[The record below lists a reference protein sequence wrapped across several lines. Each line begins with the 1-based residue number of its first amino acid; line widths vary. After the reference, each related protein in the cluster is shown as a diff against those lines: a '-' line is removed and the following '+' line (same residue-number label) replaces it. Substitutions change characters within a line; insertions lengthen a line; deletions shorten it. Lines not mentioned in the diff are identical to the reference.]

1 MIWGKRQ
8 FGSSTDELDLILL
21 EQLQQSRRN
30 KKTLKR
36 VRKLL
41 RIDPA
46 IDKGEE
52 YVDGRIAF
60 FETMIQNKSLLH
72 KKQKKKKRNKDPDI
86 LARNPV
92 YEMYRQALY
101 VTVFGYKM
109 LTDSVSGYMSYFKKG
124 KE

>member
-21 EQLQQSRRN
+21 EQLQQARKN
-30 KKTLKR
+30 KKTIKR

-41 RIDPA
+41 SNDPA

-52 YVDGRIAF
+52 YIDGRIAF

-72 KKQKKKKRNKDPDI
+72 KRQKKKKRSKDPDI
-86 LARNPV
+86 LARGPM
-92 YEMYRQALY
+92 YEMYRHTLY
-101 VTVFGYKM
+101 FTVFGYKM
-109 LTDSVSGYMSYFKKG
+109 LTDSLTHYMSYFKKG

>member
-1 MIWGKRQ
+1 MIEKEQ
-8 FGSSTDELDLILL
+8 PFGLSTDELDLILL
-21 EQLQQSRRN
+21 EQLHQARRN

-41 RIDPA
+41 KNDPA

-52 YVDGRIAF
+52 YIDGRITF
-60 FETMIQNKSLLH
+60 FETMIQNKSLLS

-86 LARNPV
+86 LARNPF
-92 YEMYRQALY
+92 YEVYRQALY

-109 LTDSVSGYMSYFKKG
+109 ITDSVSSYMSYFKKG
-124 KE
+124 KD